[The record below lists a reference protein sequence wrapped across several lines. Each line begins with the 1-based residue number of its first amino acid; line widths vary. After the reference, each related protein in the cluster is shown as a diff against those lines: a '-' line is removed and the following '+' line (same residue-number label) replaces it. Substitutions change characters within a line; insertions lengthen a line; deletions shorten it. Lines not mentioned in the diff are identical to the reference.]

1 MVSDFFT
8 SVAQASW
15 IPAAMLVL
23 AIISFAAVVVWV
35 IRLDKRVVNE
45 MARLP
50 LDTADTVNHEGD
62 DRHV

>member
-1 MVSDFFT
+1 MVSDFF
-8 SVAQASW
+8 SSIAHASW
-15 IPAAMLVL
+15 LPAVMLVL
-23 AIISFAAVVVWV
+23 AMISFGAVVFWV

-50 LDTADTVNHEGD
+50 LDSSETVNHKGE

>member
-1 MVSDFFT
+1 
-8 SVAQASW
+8 
-15 IPAAMLVL
+15 MLVL
-23 AIISFAAVVVWV
+23 AMISFAAVVFWV

-50 LDTADTVNHEGD
+50 LDSSEAVNHKGD